1 MKKTILLALALMA
14 STAFWAC
21 DEDSDPTDSETQ
33 EEQTDNS
40 QQSGNQN
47 GTQNTKPSNGGSN
60 TNTNGGSATKT
71 DKGMITDWKDG
82 YITFYGQPADNNSF
96 PWPLPEMEKGY
107 YNVAPGVHFFPN
119 YILGSAYEIKYG
131 NKTIK
136 VIGKDICPDG
146 DNSWFDNTPEAFEYL
161 TGNKAL
167 GKVNVKWREIPYY
180 TDKNI
185 VAKIKN
191 GSNNWFL
198 GLFIFNGR
206 YGVKKVEI
214 SKDGKKFYE
223 MTPFK
228 YNAFWELQ
236 CPFGEYNCNLTIRIT
251 DRYNHVITGTM
262 KMTGVSD
269 GKSYD
274 LGKNFD
280 Y

>member
-1 MKKTILLALALMA
+1 MKKSILLALALMA
-14 STAFWAC
+14 STAFVGC
-21 DEDSDPTDSETQ
+21 DEDNDPTDQEQ
-33 EEQTDNS
+33 NEEQTGNS
-40 QQSGNQN
+40 
-47 GTQNTKPSNGGSN
+47 
-60 TNTNGGSATKT
+60 NGGSATQT
-71 DKGMITDWKDG
+71 DKGMITEWKDG
-82 YITFYGQPADNNSF
+82 YITYYGQPADNNSF

-236 CPFGEYNCNLTIRIT
+236 CPFGEFNCNLTIRVT
-251 DRYNHVITGTM
+251 DRYDHVVTGVM

>member
-1 MKKTILLALALMA
+1 MKRSRILILALMA
-14 STAFWAC
+14 LPLLHSC
-21 DEDSDPTDSETQ
+21 SETDEPAQTPENQ
-33 EEQTDNS
+33 EEPAN
-40 QQSGNQN
+40 GQN
-47 GTQNTKPSNGGSN
+47 NGSKPADGQGTVT
-60 TNTNGGSATKT
+60 A
-71 DKGMITDWKDG
+71 WKDG
-82 YITFYGQPADNNSF
+82 YITYYGQPADNNQF

-107 YNVAPGVHFFPN
+107 YNVAPGVYFFPN

-131 NKTIK
+131 GKTIR

-167 GKVNVKWREIPYY
+167 GKVNVQWRETPYY
-180 TDKNI
+180 TDKN
-185 VAKIKN
+185 VVVKIKN

-206 YGVKKVEI
+206 YGVSKVEL
-214 SKDGKKFYE
+214 SADGKTFHAMK
-223 MTPFK
+223 PFT

-236 CPFGEYNCNLTIRIT
+236 CPFDQYNKNLTIRLT
-251 DRYNHVITGTM
+251 DRYGHVISGQM
-262 KMTGVSD
+262 KMTGVQD
-269 GKSYD
+269 GQTYD